1 MNKNNEF
8 LLIFKR
14 IYYIIRIDN
23 FNFKFI
29 LYYYNKKIFNYSCF
43 CLELFKKIF
52 SPDFF

>member
-23 FNFKFI
+23 NFHFKFI
-29 LYYYNKKIFNYSCF
+29 LYYYNKKIY
-43 CLELFKKIF
+43 I
-52 SPDFF
+52 